1 MKLRILKRNIRANI
15 DSIYPDEIFLDSKN
29 LPQFETERLEGV
41 LEKPITTR
49 TFFLVAG
56 LYVILLA
63 IFASRAFGL
72 QVISGENYR
81 ERSEQN
87 SLKHILI
94 PAERGLIYDRNA
106 VELAW
111 NTDLGRAYIEEEGF
125 GHVLG
130 FIGYPNEE
138 EVKSKSLNPDVLIG
152 KEGVEESYE
161 RKLGG
166 RSGIQIVETDVS
178 GTVISENLLTTPLAG
193 ESVTLSIDSEVQEK
207 LYQVIRSLALDRGF
221 LGGSGIIMDTDTGE
235 IIALTNFPEYNPTIL
250 SHGEDTEAIEEYRL
264 DSRKPFLN
272 RAVQGLY
279 TPGSIFKPFVAI
291 GALDQG
297 VINPETEILANG
309 QLSLPNPF
317 DPEHPSI
324 FRDWKVHGLV
334 DMRNALA
341 YSSNV
346 YFFEIG
352 GGFGSQKGIG
362 IKNIERY
369 ARRFGFGEPA
379 GLGFL
384 GEPAGVIPS
393 PEWKEKVT
401 SGEPWRV
408 GDTYNTSIG
417 QYGFQVTPVQVVRAI
432 AAIAENGR
440 LVQPT
445 MIRSIST
452 KVNANDES
460 ISIDIAPEYFE
471 VVKEGMRRSA
481 LYGTAAGLNIDTVEI
496 AAKTGTAE
504 VDPGKR
510 YVNSW
515 VIGFF
520 PYEDP
525 RYAFA
530 IVMERGP
537 RDNYIGGVFAA
548 RQLFDWMGIYASDY
562 FSSFVDNEV
571 GGT

>member
-1 MKLRILKRNIRANI
+1 MKSRFLRRSSIPGA

-29 LPQFETERLEGV
+29 LPQFETERFEGV
-41 LEKPITTR
+41 LEKPISTK
-49 TFFLVAG
+49 TFFFVAA
-56 LYVILLA
+56 LYALLLA
-63 IFASRAFGL
+63 VFAGRAFGL
-72 QVISGENYR
+72 QVISGEGYR

-111 NTDLGRAYIEEEGF
+111 NTSAGRIYIEKPGF
-125 GHVLG
+125 GHLLG
-130 FIGYPNEE
+130 FIGHPTEE
-138 EVKSKSLNPDVLIG
+138 EEQLGSLHPDTLLG
-152 KEGVEESYE
+152 KEGVERRYE
-161 RKLGG
+161 RELGG
-166 RSGIQIVETDVS
+166 RNGIQIAETDVS
-178 GTVISENLLTTPLAG
+178 GSLVSENLLVTPKAG
-193 ESVTLSIDSEVQEK
+193 TPMTLSIDSDVQAKFYE
-207 LYQVIRSLALDRGF
+207 VIRSLALDRGF
-221 LGGSGIIMDTDTGE
+221 SGGSGVIMDTDTGE
-235 IIALTNFPEYNPTIL
+235 ILALTNFPEYDSTTL
-250 SHGEDTEAIEEYRL
+250 SRGEDTEAIEEYRL
-264 DSRKPFLN
+264 DLRKPFLN

-297 VINPETEILANG
+297 VIKPETEILANG
-309 QLSLPNPF
+309 FLSLPNPF

-346 YFFEIG
+346 YFFEVG
-352 GGFGSQKGIG
+352 GGFGTQKGIG

-393 PEWKEKVT
+393 PEWKNKVT
-401 SGEPWRV
+401 PGEPWRV

-417 QYGFQVTPVQVVRAI
+417 QYGFQVTPLQVVRAI

-445 MIRSIST
+445 VLLGGGT
-452 KVNANDES
+452 KVNADDKS
-460 ISIDIAPEYFE
+460 VSIDVPSEFFE
-471 VVKEGMRRSA
+471 VVQEGMRRSA
-481 LYGTAAGLNIDTVEI
+481 LYGTAAGLNVETVEI

-504 VDPGKR
+504 IDPGKR

-515 VIGFF
+515 VTGFF
-520 PYEDP
+520 PYENP
-525 RYAFA
+525 RYAFVV
-530 IVMERGP
+530 VMERGP

-548 RQLFDWMGIYASDY
+548 RQLFDWMGVYASEY
-562 FSSFVDNEV
+562 FSSP
-571 GGT
+571 

>member
-1 MKLRILKRNIRANI
+1 MKLNILKRKTAAGT

-29 LPQFETERLEGV
+29 LPKFETERFEGV
-41 LEKPITTR
+41 LEKPIKTR
-49 TFFLVAG
+49 TFFFVAG
-56 LYVILLA
+56 LYA
-63 IFASRAFGL
+63 IFLVIFAGRVFSL
-72 QVISGENYR
+72 QVVWGENYR

-87 SLKHILI
+87 SLKHTVI
-94 PAERGLIYDRNA
+94 PAERGLVYDRNA

-111 NTDLGRAYIEEEGF
+111 NTSLGRAYIKQEGF

-130 FIGYPNEE
+130 FIGHPSEKDAE
-138 EVKSKSLNPDVLIG
+138 SGFLNPGILIG
-152 KEGVEESYE
+152 KEGIEASYE

-166 RSGIQIVETDVS
+166 TSGIQIVETDVS
-178 GTVISENLLTTPLAG
+178 GTILSENLLTAPEAG
-193 ESVTLSIDSEVQEK
+193 TSVTLSIDSEVQGK
-207 LYQVIRSLALDRGF
+207 LYHVIRSLALDRGF

-235 IIALTNFPEYNPTIL
+235 IIALTNFPEYDPTTL
-250 SHGEDTEAIEEYRL
+250 SRGEDTEAIEAYRL
-264 DSRKPFLN
+264 DSHKPFLN
-272 RAVQGLY
+272 RAIQGLY
-279 TPGSIFKPFVAI
+279 TPGSIFKPFVAL
-291 GALDQG
+291 GALDQK
-297 VINPETEILANG
+297 VIKPETEILANG
-309 QLSLPNPF
+309 YLSLPNPF
-317 DPEHPSI
+317 DPERPSI

-334 DMRNALA
+334 DMRDALA

-346 YFFEIG
+346 YFFEVG

-369 ARRFGFGEPA
+369 ARRFGFGEPT
-379 GLGFL
+379 GLGFF
-384 GEPAGVIPS
+384 GEPAGIIPS

-401 SGEPWRV
+401 PGEPWRV

-432 AAIAENGR
+432 AAIAENGT

-445 MIRSIST
+445 MLRGTAT
-452 KVNANDES
+452 KVNTGDKS
-460 ISIDIAPEYFE
+460 VSIDISPEHFN
-471 VVKEGMRRSA
+471 VVKEGMRRSV
-481 LYGTAAGLNIDTVEI
+481 LYGTASGLNISTVEI

-504 VDPGKR
+504 IDPGKR

-515 VIGFF
+515 VVGFF

-548 RQLFDWMGIYASDY
+548 RQLFDWMGIYASEY
-562 FSSFVDNEV
+562 FSSSLTRE
-571 GGT
+571 